1 MNTDEHVAAENVGT
15 TSDEASDSVPEQKK
29 IKTALKPVHAIT
41 GVLTRDKNIPHAL
54 HQTSLGM
61 LWDVSDDISLS
72 FIVEIEKRFRRK
84 NKRFGY
90 FSGRST
96 SIPRELKDYYQESK
110 VKAAER
116 KFRSFADTIMVSLKT
131 EADETGATRSH
142 DGNVVI
148 MHYTTQEEDDLGRIL
163 IVYLDKKS
171 MFDFDQNL
179 RPEKLEPID
188 TTAIKQ
194 AALIDLNLMSVCYP
208 RNDGEAYLR
217 FIEGSSKGVFF
228 KTAIGC
234 DDKIDNKR
242 SVEETHRALDS
253 FIETHGID
261 LALSEKL
268 RDGLDALMREH
279 SSPSSE
285 PLNIEKIQN
294 RLDSILPENSS
305 AKGTFQAY
313 VNDNEFQVNSW
324 FSPTIQIAKKAG
336 KIVLKDVNQS
346 YSVEVSK
353 NSIGNMASGKPVK
366 LSDDGEYLCF
376 PLLGEEKEDIEKLV
390 SGSTSDD
397 Q

>member
-1 MNTDEHVAAENVGT
+1 MNAGEPINVENNSEALDEAAE
-15 TSDEASDSVPEQKK
+15 AVPEQKK

-41 GVLTRDKNIPHAL
+41 GVLSKQKTTKHAL

-61 LWDVSDDISLS
+61 LWDVSDDIALS
-72 FIVEIEKRFRRK
+72 FIIEIERRFRRK

-90 FSGRST
+90 FSGRSRA
-96 SIPRELKDYYQESK
+96 IPRELKDYFEESED
-110 VKAAER
+110 KAAAT
-116 KFRSFADTIMVSLKT
+116 KFQSFADTILVSLKT
-131 EADETGATRSH
+131 EADEVGAARSH
-142 DGNVVI
+142 DGNVVV
-148 MHYTTQEEDDLGRIL
+148 MHYSTHDDDDLGRIL

-208 RNDGEAYLR
+208 KNDGEAYLK
-217 FIEGSSKGVFF
+217 FIEGSSKGAFF
-228 KTAIGC
+228 KNAIGC
-234 DDKIDNKR
+234 DDKIDNRK

-253 FIETHGID
+253 FIDTHDLD
-261 LALSEKL
+261 LALGEKL

-285 PLNIEKIQN
+285 PLNIEKIQS
-294 RLDSILPENSS
+294 RLDSILPENSA

-313 VNDNEFQVNSW
+313 VNDNEFEVNSW
-324 FSPTIQIAKKAG
+324 FSPTIHLAKKAG
-336 KIVLKDVNQS
+336 KIVLKDANQS

-353 NSIGNMASGKPVK
+353 NSIGGMSSGKPVK

-376 PLLGEEKEDIEKLV
+376 PLIGEDKDDIEKLV
-390 SGSTSDD
+390 LGSTSND
-397 Q
+397 